1 MQLLQLVLTLSVAVL
16 ASAVI
21 AQLLPCV
28 SAPLVQIGLG
38 LVLALIV
45 GPGLAFNIESELFL
59 AIFIAPLLFNESQ
72 SVDRR
77 RLARQLPSVLSLAI
91 GLVVAATFAVGF
103 TLHLIVPSIPLAA
116 ALALGAA
123 LGPTDAAAVSSMST
137 SVDLGE
143 RQESLLAGE
152 ALFNDASGV
161 VSFQFAV
168 AAATTGAFSI
178 TDAGGSFALS
188 FAGGILAGVA
198 LALVYGLMHRMVR
211 ATGLESTPFSVVS
224 ELILPILVFLVAE
237 ELHVSGILAVVA
249 AGIVT
254 TLSPR
259 LFTVEEAR
267 TVLVTG
273 SVWGTLTFMLN
284 GIVFVVLGLQLPAVF
299 VGGATT
305 MELGS
310 LMLVSLAATVAVV
323 GARFAWLYVMER
335 AARRPRRDGARDGA
349 AAGELA
355 PAADAE
361 FERPAVLDALILT
374 LSGPKGAVTLSIALT
389 LPASMAGGGAF
400 PFHDELIFIASVVI
414 ILTLLMA
421 NFIVPLLAPKSAAEK
436 ERELN
441 AARRAAAEHVVETLE
456 QRISDTD
463 DPNEAFA
470 LSFVART
477 YLTGIRDL
485 NTSLNPL
492 SSGALERLKADL
504 DTAQASYLEELAAGG
519 AWAAETVDAC
529 RRALGEGAAACMKGK
544 RVGGL
549 KGIGAVARGA
559 LKRRGGAPGGCTLG
573 IPEGHQEEFAELYAA
588 VFKRGSDF
596 LQGIVDSTDPVS
608 EEGAATV
615 QAAQY
620 LLGLRRSLKMGMK
633 AKAKR
638 TAALATRDEFTKR
651 RDLVGTGDLRERIGA
666 VEADALSIMLDGIAE
681 LFELGSISPE
691 QAATLRQGV
700 YTSQLALLQ
709 S

>member
-21 AQLLPCV
+21 AQLLPRV

-38 LVLALIV
+38 LALALIV

-188 FAGGILAGVA
+188 FVGGVLAGAA

-224 ELILPILVFLVAE
+224 ELLLPVLVFLVAE

-259 LFTVEEAR
+259 LFTVAEAR

-284 GIVFVVLGLQLPAVF
+284 GIVFVVLGLQLPAVL
-299 VGGATT
+299 VGGAAT

-310 LMLVSLAATVAVV
+310 LMLVSLAATAAVV

-335 AARRPRRDGARDGA
+335 AARRPRGGRAGAGA
-349 AAGELA
+349 ATELA
-355 PAADAE
+355 PAADPE
-361 FERPAVLDALILT
+361 FERTAALDALILT

-389 LPASMAGGGAF
+389 LPTGMAGGGAF

-421 NFIVPLLAPKSAAEK
+421 NFIVPLLAPKSAAEE

-485 NTSLNPL
+485 NASLNPR

-504 DTAQASYLEELAAGG
+504 DTAQASYLEELAADG

-529 RRALGEGAAACMKGK
+529 RRALGEGAAACMNGK
-544 RVGGL
+544 RAGGL

-559 LKRRGGAPGGCTLG
+559 LKRRGGAPGVCTLG
-573 IPEGHQEEFAELYAA
+573 VPEGHQEEFAELYAA

-596 LQGIVDSTDPVS
+596 LQGIVDSADPAS
-608 EEGAATV
+608 EEGAAAI

-666 VEADALSIMLDGIAE
+666 IEADALAIMLDGITE